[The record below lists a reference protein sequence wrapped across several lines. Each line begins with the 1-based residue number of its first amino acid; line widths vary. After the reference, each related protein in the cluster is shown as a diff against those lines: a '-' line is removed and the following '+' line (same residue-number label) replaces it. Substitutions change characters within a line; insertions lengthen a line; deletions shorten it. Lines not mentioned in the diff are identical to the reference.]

1 MSVTLRTLAVLSGVI
16 AWTANEAGA
25 TEYQCRKDNSSLRIA
40 VEVKKA
46 GHTLPCEVVAEDDRG
61 QRNVLFSAKFDRE
74 YCPARIDGT
83 RADLEQDGWSCQQT
97 STVNVVRN
105 ADAADGEERT
115 TAALEQENVPS
126 NDVPVPQ
133 ATAVNKVVAASRQCR
148 NGSDTR
154 LISIVVEDASS
165 GRPCELI
172 YWADGDQNKLG
183 ERLWRAEHDASFCPR
198 RLDTIVGKWA
208 ADGWQCEISDIE
220 TASLDGTPDAAIDP
234 STQTQTQ
241 PTSSDQESIVGEP
254 LTDSALEA
262 VVTADAERIGK
273 WMEVDPSIEIA
284 ALGDL
289 NDDGADDAVVL
300 LMYQSDQAAYRQYL
314 MGYLMADDGYEL
326 ASVKLLT
333 GISPPPAQARV
344 DQIDKGVIWLTLPDE
359 DESTPDQTGY
369 RLNDQ
374 QLIEVE
380 PGSTSAEN

>member
-1 MSVTLRTLAVLSGVI
+1 MI

-25 TEYQCRKDNSSLRIA
+25 AEYQCRKDDSSLRIA

-74 YCPARIDGT
+74 YCPARIDRT

-97 STVNVVRN
+97 SAVNVVGN
-105 ADAADGEERT
+105 ADTADGEERPI
-115 TAALEQENVPS
+115 AALQQENVPS
-126 NDVPVPQ
+126 ADVPR
-133 ATAVNKVVAASRQCR
+133 ATAVDKVVTASRQCR
-148 NGSDTR
+148 NGLDTR

-234 STQTQTQ
+234 LVQTQ
-241 PTSSDQESIVGEP
+241 PASSDQESIVGEP
-254 LTDSALEA
+254 LTDPALEA

-273 WMEVDPSIEIA
+273 WMEVDPAIEIA
-284 ALGDL
+284 ARGDL
-289 NDDGADDAVVL
+289 NDDGADDAVVFL
-300 LMYQSDQAAYRQYL
+300 TYQSDQAAYRQYL

-333 GISPPPAQARV
+333 GVSPPPAQARV

-359 DESTPDQTGY
+359 DESTPNQTGY

-374 QLIEVE
+374 ELVEVE
-380 PGSTSAEN
+380 PGSTSTEN